1 MTEEG
6 QIVIKGERFSSKDR
20 VRADRTDEMYADV
33 PEGETLMKIE
43 NLTVIYRTDEKET
56 LAVDNLNL
64 DVKKGEL
71 ISIVGPSGCGKST
84 ILRCIAGLLQPTSGT
99 ITIGDKL
106 CTTPGSDRGM
116 VFQDF
121 ALFPWRS
128 VRHNIEFGLEVA
140 GVPKEER
147 RERSDKYLNA
157 MGLQDFADARIH
169 ELSGGMKQRVGI
181 ARAMIMHPAVILMDE
196 PFGALDAQTR
206 NILQESLV
214 SVLKNS
220 HRTIIFITHSVD
232 EALYLSDRV
241 IVLTKRPATIF
252 KIIDVPGDRPR
263 DRTSPEFIN
272 LRKDILDYLESQN
285 VMFRG
290 DKN

>member
-1 MTEEG
+1 MTDEM
-6 QIVIKGERFSSKDR
+6 VIEGERYSSRDR
-20 VRADRTDEMYADV
+20 VRADRTDELYKDI

-43 NLTVIYRTDEKET
+43 GLTVIYRNKDKDT
-56 LAVDNLNL
+56 LAVDNLDL
-64 DVKKGEL
+64 DIKKGEL

-84 ILRCIAGLLQPTSGT
+84 ILRCIAGLLQPTKGT
-99 ITIGDKL
+99 ITMGGKP
-106 CTTPGSDRGM
+106 CTTAGSDRGM

-128 VRHNIEFGLEVA
+128 VRSNIEFGLEVA

-147 RERSDKYLNA
+147 RRRSDRYLEA

-214 SVLKNS
+214 NVLKTS
-220 HRTIIFITHSVD
+220 HRTIVFVTHSVD

-241 IVLTKRPATIF
+241 IVLSKRPATIF
-252 KIIDVPGDRPR
+252 KIIDVPGERPR
-263 DRTSPEFIN
+263 DRAAREFTE
-272 LRKDILDYLESQN
+272 LRRDILDYLEGQN
-285 VMFRG
+285 VMFSG
-290 DKN
+290 DKR

>member
-1 MTEEG
+1 MKSEMVVEG
-6 QIVIKGERFSSKDR
+6 EKFSSKNR
-20 VRADRTDEMYADV
+20 VRADRTDELYADI

-43 NLTVIYRTDEKET
+43 GLTVIYRSDDKET

-64 DVKKGEL
+64 EVKKGEL

-84 ILRCIAGLLQPTSGT
+84 ILRCIAGLLQPTRGT
-99 ITIGDKL
+99 ITIGDKP
-106 CTTPGSDRGM
+106 CTTAGSDRGM

-128 VRHNIEFGLEVA
+128 VRSNIEFGLEVA

-147 RERSDKYLNA
+147 HARSEKYLKA

-214 SVLKNS
+214 NVLKNS
-220 HRTIIFITHSVD
+220 HRTIVFVTHSVD
-232 EALYLSDRV
+232 EALFLSDRV
-241 IVLTKRPATIF
+241 IILSKRPATIF
-252 KIIDVPGDRPR
+252 KIIDVPGERPR
-263 DRTSPEFIN
+263 DRASPEFTT
-272 LRKDILDYLESQN
+272 LRRDILDYLESQN
-285 VMFRG
+285 VMFESE
-290 DKN
+290 KK